1 MNYFKI
7 DNEDF
12 FLAKLLGKKKKITL
26 LKWIE
31 YQNDASFQYEDHVKI
46 AKKRDQAQ
54 YPFEI
59 TSNRGH
65 LLISREA
72 FEQWERK
79 FEKEELNEKQMREI
93 DPEKV
98 RIERYIRSI
107 VDVKILDDLQSK
119 IESRRLEIKPVPVTR
134 VSTNQQPIRKKK
146 RIIPTLIQ
154 QTTTKKNE

>member
-12 FLAKLLGKKKKITL
+12 FLAKFLGKKKKITL

-31 YQNDASFQYEDHVKI
+31 YQNDATFTYEDHVKI
-46 AKKRDQAQ
+46 AKKRDQSQ

-72 FEQWERK
+72 FEQWEKK
-79 FEKEELNEKQMREI
+79 FEREEFNEKEIMEI

-98 RIERYIRSI
+98 RMERYIRSI
-107 VDVKILDDLQSK
+107 VDIKILDDLQSK
-119 IESRRLEIKPVPVTR
+119 IEYRRLEITPAFLSV
-134 VSTNQQPIRKKK
+134 VSTNQQPIQKKK
-146 RIIPTLIQ
+146 RITPTLIQ
-154 QTTTKKNE
+154 TTKKNE